1 MLTQKT
7 EIETPWMT
15 TSEAAAYL
23 RRSPLTLAN
32 WRREKAGPP
41 WHQPGGEHGNII
53 YHRDE
58 LDAWQRG
65 RAVPISVE
73 VEEKK
78 DDPRHGPSSNGPS
91 SK

>member
-1 MLTQKT
+1 MLTQKS

-15 TSEAAAYL
+15 TAEAAAYL

-32 WRREKAGPP
+32 WRREKIGPP
-41 WHQPGGEHGNII
+41 WHQPGGERGNVM

-65 RAVPISVE
+65 SPPLAEDEKEQKDRAST
-73 VEEKK
+73 
-78 DDPRHGPSSNGPS
+78 R
-91 SK
+91 

>member
-1 MLTQKT
+1 MGSVRLTVMLTQKT

-15 TSEAAAYL
+15 TAEAAAYL

-32 WRREKAGPP
+32 WRREKVGPP

-58 LDAWQRG
+58 LAAWQRG
-65 RAVPISVE
+65 RAAPISVE

-78 DDPRHGPSSNGPS
+78 ADPGAR
-91 SK
+91 